1 MTPVPPKHLVNSA
14 FWRTAERREAFGC
27 YRPALQRRSSMAQF
41 PLLWIERRNYPGF
54 RRIEALC
61 FHADYEDWL
70 EDYSR
75 RVMELHEQ
83 RHAIVPVEFDGE
95 AFESY
100 CARYGLPP
108 EDRKSTRLNSSHMS

>member
-1 MTPVPPKHLVNSA
+1 
-14 FWRTAERREAFGC
+14 
-27 YRPALQRRSSMAQF
+27 MAQF

-54 RRIEALC
+54 RRIKALC

-83 RHAIVPVEFDGE
+83 RHAIVPVEFESE

-108 EDRKSTRLNSSHMS
+108 DPDSLARYVRFRASAYMDFPQAAGGGPLRMRPSGEARR